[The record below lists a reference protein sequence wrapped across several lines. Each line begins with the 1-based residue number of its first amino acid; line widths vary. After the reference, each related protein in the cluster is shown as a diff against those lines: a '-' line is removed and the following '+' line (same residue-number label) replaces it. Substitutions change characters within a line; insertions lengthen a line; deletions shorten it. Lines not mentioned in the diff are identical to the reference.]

1 MPYARVGGI
10 DLYFEAH
17 GTGPRV
23 LVIAHGAL
31 GSVGFADTFGLK
43 ASALAARGLRVV
55 AYDARGHGRSG
66 YATSAKDYDKTA
78 LAGELLGL
86 LDALDLKRVC
96 LCGTSMGATSALLLA
111 QAHPERVD
119 RLVLRSPPPFGADM
133 IPVRRALNAIALSY
147 QVLGVPLTA
156 RLAALRPGPGGAHRM
171 RTLIGAQRRAS
182 IVPALRGFPAEPL
195 GMDLLHSV
203 KAPTLVLTQPADALH
218 PLRSGEILHELM
230 PEADLCVA
238 PTATFWHECVED
250 TADVIA
256 AFVDG
261 RDSFTARF
269 AAARACTFKAR
280 KTGAEMS
287 SSTDAARPRLD

>member
-1 MPYARVGGI
+1 MPYARVGGV

-23 LVIAHGAL
+23 VVVAHGAL

-66 YATSAKDYDKTA
+66 YSTVAQDYDKTA

-86 LDALDLKRVC
+86 LDALDLRCVSIY
-96 LCGTSMGATSALLLA
+96 GTSMGATSALLLA

-133 IPVRRALNAIALSY
+133 IPVRRALRAVALSY
-147 QVLGVPLTA
+147 QLLGVPLTA
-156 RLAALRPGPGGAHRM
+156 RLAALRPGAGGAHRT
-171 RTLIGAQRRAS
+171 RALLDGQRRAS
-182 IVPALRGFPAEPL
+182 VVPALRGWLADPL
-195 GMDLLHSV
+195 GIDLLHTV

-218 PLRSGEILHELM
+218 PLRSGDILHERM
-230 PEADLCVA
+230 PDADLCVA
-238 PTATFWHECVED
+238 PTATFWHECGED
-250 TADVIA
+250 MADVIA
-256 AFVDG
+256 AFLDG
-261 RDSFTARF
+261 RDGFTARF
-269 AAARACTFKAR
+269 AAARACTFKAGKDGR
-280 KTGAEMS
+280 
-287 SSTDAARPRLD
+287 

>member
-1 MPYARVGGI
+1 VPYARVGGI

-17 GTGPRV
+17 GAGPRV

-43 ASALAARGLRVV
+43 ASALAARGLRVI

-66 YATSAKDYDKTA
+66 SATATKDYDKTA
-78 LAGELLGL
+78 LAAELLGL
-86 LDALDLKRVC
+86 LDALDVRC
-96 LCGTSMGATSALLLA
+96 ASICGTSMGATSALLLA
-111 QAHPERVD
+111 QAHPGRVD

-133 IPVRRALNAIALSY
+133 IPVRRALNAIAWSY

-156 RLAALRPGPGGAHRM
+156 RLAALRPRAGGAQRM
-171 RTLIGAQRRAS
+171 RTLLKGQRRES
-182 IVPALRGFPAEPL
+182 IVPALRGFLAEPL
-195 GMDLLHSV
+195 GTDLLHTI

-218 PLRSGEILHELM
+218 PLRSGDILHELM

-238 PTATFWHECVED
+238 PTATFWHERVED

-256 AFVDG
+256 AFVEG
-261 RDSFTARF
+261 RHTFAAQF

-280 KTGAEMS
+280 KDG
-287 SSTDAARPRLD
+287 R